1 MLFSIPKAER
11 KLIFITNEELNN
23 PVRTR
28 SHEKTTEAGRNFTSS
43 SQQEA
48 GRKAAVE
55 SIIRRQQA
63 HTTGGVLESAD
74 ALSPRT
80 AQRPIRTREQSMAVS
95 APDSTAQQEA
105 ARKAAVQN
113 LVRQRQARKQDT
125 LRIPN
130 RQGVLHPG
138 GRECS
143 SSSTGP
149 HRTVCRTM
157 LGLWR
162 RWRMGWRKINDTS
175 SSHLLVLLKWQRM
188 RKSQVL
194 FPALSMVQ

>member
-95 APDSTAQQEA
+95 APASTAQQEA

-113 LVRQRQARKQDT
+113 LVRRGRPES
-125 LRIPN
+125 RIRCKYPIGKVFYTPEDGN
-130 RQGVLHPG
+130 A
-138 GRECS
+138 
-143 SSSTGP
+143 
-149 HRTVCRTM
+149 
-157 LGLWR
+157 
-162 RWRMGWRKINDTS
+162 
-175 SSHLLVLLKWQRM
+175 HLLRLGPTGRSAGPCWDCGEGGEWDGGKLTI
-188 RKSQVL
+188 
-194 FPALSMVQ
+194 PAPAIC